1 MTADERVIDNGRFAQ
16 TGGRGVDERNMAIEV
31 ESNDVPYF
39 EQKLEESLADP
50 EPMCLAMVRVETAA
64 LASGDPATGEVSE
77 ADVEELMA
85 AVQARLSHLL
95 RRYDLMARVDD
106 DTFMLVVKTLADT
119 RVLDARMYQLYGALS
134 EAYSIGGRTVSVPI
148 TLGAAVRL
156 PAESAS
162 ALIHR
167 TDKALATAGA
177 AGGKAPVLI

>member
-1 MTADERVIDNGRFAQ
+1 MNGEPQRVPHFR
-16 TGGRGVDERNMAIEV
+16 
-31 ESNDVPYF
+31 
-39 EQKLEESLADP
+39 QKLEESLADP
-50 EPMCLAMVRVETAA
+50 EPMCLAMVRVETGA
-64 LASGDPATGEVSE
+64 LIGAEHGEGDASSPDI
-77 ADVEELMA
+77 DQLMT

-95 RRYDLMARVDD
+95 RRYDLMARVED

-134 EAYSIGGRTVSVPI
+134 EPYSVGGRTISVPV

-156 PAESAS
+156 PSESAS
-162 ALIHR
+162 ALMLR

>member
-1 MTADERVIDNGRFAQ
+1 MALNGDSNRVPHFR
-16 TGGRGVDERNMAIEV
+16 
-31 ESNDVPYF
+31 
-39 EQKLEESLADP
+39 QKLEESLADP

-64 LASGDPATGEVSE
+64 LSSADQGGDEVSG
-77 ADVEELMA
+77 ADVDQLMA

-95 RRYDLMARVDD
+95 RRYDLMARVEDE
-106 DTFMLVVKTLADT
+106 TFMLVVKTLADT

-134 EAYSIGGRTVSVPI
+134 EPYTVGGQTVSVPI

-156 PAESAS
+156 PAESAA
-162 ALIHR
+162 ALMLR

>member
-1 MTADERVIDNGRFAQ
+1 
-16 TGGRGVDERNMAIEV
+16 MAINGEP
-31 ESNDVPYF
+31 NPVPHF
-39 EQKLEESLADP
+39 RQKLEESLADP
-50 EPMCLAMVRVETAA
+50 EPMCLAMVRVETSA
-64 LASGDPATGEVSE
+64 LGRADLGWGELST
-77 ADVEELMA
+77 ADVDQLMA

-95 RRYDLMARVDD
+95 RRYDLMARVED

-134 EAYSIGGRTVSVPI
+134 EPYSVGGRIVSVPV

-156 PAESAS
+156 PAESAA
-162 ALIHR
+162 ALMQR

>member
-1 MTADERVIDNGRFAQ
+1 MANNGEPTRVPHFR
-16 TGGRGVDERNMAIEV
+16 
-31 ESNDVPYF
+31 
-39 EQKLEESLADP
+39 QKLEESLADP
-50 EPMCLAMVRVETAA
+50 EPMCLAIVRVDTGA
-64 LASGDPATGEVSE
+64 LDAHDSGHGGGDRRGT
-77 ADVEELMA
+77 DELMA

-95 RRYDLMARVDD
+95 RRYDLMARVED

-134 EAYSIGGRTVSVPI
+134 EPYSIGGRTVTVPV

-156 PAESAS
+156 PAETAA
-162 ALIHR
+162 ALMRR

>member
-1 MTADERVIDNGRFAQ
+1 MPPEFAQ
-16 TGGRGVDERNMAIEV
+16 TIAVEVDDRDMAIHGEP
-31 ESNDVPYF
+31 NRAPTF
-39 EQKLEESLADP
+39 RQRLEESLADP
-50 EPMCLAMVRVETAA
+50 EPMCLAMVRVETA
-64 LASGDPATGEVSE
+64 TVSAE
-77 ADVEELMA
+77 DRRSDNAPGSDVEQLMA

-95 RRYDLMARVDD
+95 RRYDLMARVED

-134 EAYSIGGRTVSVPI
+134 EPYSVRGRTVSVPV

-156 PAESAS
+156 PAESAA
-162 ALIHR
+162 ALMRR

>member
-1 MTADERVIDNGRFAQ
+1 
-16 TGGRGVDERNMAIEV
+16 MAISEP
-31 ESNDVPYF
+31 NHVPHF
-39 EQKLEESLADP
+39 RQKLEESLADP

-64 LASGDPATGEVSE
+64 LTDGDHGWDEGSG
-77 ADVEELMA
+77 ADVDQLMA

-95 RRYDLMARVDD
+95 RRYDLMARVES

-134 EAYSIGGRTVSVPI
+134 EPYSVGGRTVSVPI

-156 PAESAS
+156 PAESAA
-162 ALIHR
+162 ALMLR

>member
-1 MTADERVIDNGRFAQ
+1 
-16 TGGRGVDERNMAIEV
+16 MAISEP
-31 ESNDVPYF
+31 NRVPHF
-39 EQKLEESLADP
+39 RQKLEESLADP

-64 LASGDPATGEVSE
+64 LTDGDHGLGEVSG
-77 ADVEELMA
+77 ADVDQLMA

-95 RRYDLMARVDD
+95 RRYDLMARVET

-119 RVLDARMYQLYGALS
+119 RVLDARMYQLYDALS
-134 EAYSIGGRTVSVPI
+134 EPYSVGGRTMSVPV

-156 PAESAS
+156 PAESAA
-162 ALIHR
+162 ALMLR